1 MNRCW
6 QDGDLRAFADG
17 ELPEESLV
25 EIAEH
30 LEICASCRERNRA
43 ISERAARVYGL
54 MSALAENTAP
64 IPTPRPRARQ
74 HWRLAALP
82 LAAALVVG
90 VVMLPKRSVVRPVS
104 PIARAPAAAVRAV
117 QPASV
122 QPPTRIRH
130 AKARPP
136 ADRGEEFLRLDDD
149 PIETGSVVRI
159 EAEDGDV
166 QADLIVGPDG
176 RARAIRMLAN
186 PQSERKELK

>member
-43 ISERAARVYGL
+43 LSERAARVYGL
-54 MSALAENTAP
+54 MSALAETTAP

-74 HWRLAALP
+74 RWRLAALP
-82 LAAALVVG
+82 LAAALVIG
-90 VVMLPKRSVVRPVS
+90 VMMLPKRSAVRPAS
-104 PIARAPAAAVRAV
+104 TIARVPATAV
-117 QPASV
+117 QAEQPAPVRPLVAVHHVS
-122 QPPTRIRH
+122 
-130 AKARPP
+130 ARPP
-136 ADRGEEFLRLDDD
+136 ADRGEEFLRLDDE
-149 PIETGSVVRI
+149 PIESGSVVRI